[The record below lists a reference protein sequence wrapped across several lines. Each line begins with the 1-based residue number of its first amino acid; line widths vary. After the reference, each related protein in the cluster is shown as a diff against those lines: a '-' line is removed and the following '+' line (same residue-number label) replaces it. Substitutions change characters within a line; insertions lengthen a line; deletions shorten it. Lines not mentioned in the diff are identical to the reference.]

1 MRRKYQKKKSA
12 TVVAVQLDLDT
23 DGFSYHKWGAEQKCH
38 AGDWIVNNN
47 GEVYTVNNE
56 SFTETYGQ
64 ISPGIYYKQGAVWA
78 ERATQ
83 AGVVKTKEGETHYD
97 VGVYLVSN
105 NEDGTDGYAVEQENF
120 EDMYELVDEVIDR

>member
-12 TVVAVQLDLDT
+12 TVVAVQLDLVT
-23 DGFSYHKWGAEQKCH
+23 DGFSYRKWGAVQSCH

-47 GEVYTVNNE
+47 GEAYTVNNE
-56 SFTETYGQ
+56 SFTETYKPV
-64 ISPGIYYKQGAVWA
+64 SPGIYYKHGTVWA
-78 ERATQ
+78 ERANQ

-105 NEDGTDGYAVEQENF
+105 NEDGTDGYAVEQEKF
-120 EDMYELVDEVIDR
+120 ENMYELVDEVIDK